1 MKNKSLCW
9 IINSGLFLHVRT
21 CNSISPTDTENH
33 TFTDFYTFTHSIFA
47 PCFYCG
53 SSVTWTSYTQEMP
66 GVGSSCGLLFC
77 FKSCFSFILFVR
89 DGNRH
94 MNPRVRP
101 PIFISL
107 HESTV
112 RKHLRWN
119 SLNAS
124 WVQNDPS
131 WRKLHAFTHTLVLM
145 TSVNTLSRYRSF
157 LADLDSP
164 PRAAN
169 RADPPVSHK
178 HPKHKR

>member
-1 MKNKSLCW
+1 MQQHFSY
-9 IINSGLFLHVRT
+9 R
-21 CNSISPTDTENH
+21 DTENH

-53 SSVTWTSYTQEMP
+53 SWPSYTQEMP
-66 GVGSSCGLLFC
+66 GVDSSCGLLFC
-77 FKSCFSFILFVR
+77 FISCFSFILFVR

-94 MNPRVRP
+94 MSQTSDLH
-101 PIFISL
+101 SL

-124 WVQNDPS
+124 RVQNDPS
-131 WRKLHAFTHTLVLM
+131 WRKLHAFTLTLVLM
-145 TSVNTLSRYRSF
+145 TSVSTLSRYRLF

>member
-9 IINSGLFLHVRT
+9 IINSELFLHVRT
-21 CNSISPTDTENH
+21 CNSISPTETLKI
-33 TFTDFYTFTHSIFA
+33 THSLTFIPLLIQYWHLVFTVVHDPLTHKKCQVLIPA
-47 PCFYCG
+47 VVCCFVLYHVFHLFSLSG
-53 SSVTWTSYTQEMP
+53 METDTWVKP
-66 GVGSSCGLLFC
+66 L
-77 FKSCFSFILFVR
+77 
-89 DGNRH
+89 
-94 MNPRVRP
+94 
-101 PIFISL
+101 IFISL

-124 WVQNDPS
+124 RVQNDPS
-131 WRKLHAFTHTLVLM
+131 WRKLHAFTLTLVLM
-145 TSVNTLSRYRSF
+145 TSVSTLSRYRLF

>member
-1 MKNKSLCW
+1 MFEHATAFLLQRHWKSHIHW
-9 IINSGLFLHVRT
+9 RRG
-21 CNSISPTDTENH
+21 
-33 TFTDFYTFTHSIFA
+33 FYTFTHSIFT

-53 SSVTWTSYTQEMP
+53 SSVMRFWGFGVCVTWPSYTQEMP
-66 GVGSSCGLLFC
+66 GVDSSCGLLFC

-94 MNPRVRP
+94 MKPWVKP

-107 HESTV
+107 HES
-112 RKHLRWN
+112 
-119 SLNAS
+119 S
-124 WVQNDPS
+124 QE
-131 WRKLHAFTHTLVLM
+131 AFKVEFFKCFTGTKWPQLTETARVYPYPVLM
-145 TSVNTLSRYRSF
+145 TSVSTLSRYRSF